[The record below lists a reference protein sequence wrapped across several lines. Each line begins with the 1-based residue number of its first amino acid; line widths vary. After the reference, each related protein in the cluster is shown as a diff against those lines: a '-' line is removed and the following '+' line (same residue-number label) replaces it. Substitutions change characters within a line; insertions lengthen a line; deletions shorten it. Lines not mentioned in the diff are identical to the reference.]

1 MKSFW
6 LYRDIKTMNVTSFR
20 LFVDMWVVIVAEA
33 YSNYVIRVECL
44 FDGSYNI
51 CFKFLLREVIN
62 NDGCANM

>member
-1 MKSFW
+1 
-6 LYRDIKTMNVTSFR
+6 MNVTSFR